1 MHWVFFAALTVVAV
15 LAVLAGGLAEDIR
28 NHGLQETMIAAG
40 LGYTVVLGVAALL
53 VVGVFM
59 PLKRALTW
67 LGLTRFFVADVICL
81 AALMLAMMVA
91 FGAIGM

>member
-1 MHWVFFAALTVVAV
+1 MHWIFVTALTAAGV

-40 LGYTVVLGVAALL
+40 LGYTVILAIAGLL
-53 VVGVFM
+53 VVGVFI

-67 LGLTRFFVADVICL
+67 LGLRRFFVADVICVV
-81 AALMLAMMVA
+81 ALLFAMMVA
-91 FGAIGM
+91 FGALGV